1 MKQRHIGLISIAML
15 MVLTWLMTT
24 PADARL
30 ALTATPSPTVE
41 AGSRELPL
49 SNPCTK
55 KPFTTIMTNAG
66 IAKASAYL
74 DQNYNSWNIQFELAA
89 NDEAAAFSAFTAK
102 HEGQPIAIVL
112 DGKVYSA
119 PVINAPIKDQGVIAG
134 TFTKEEATALAR
146 LISTKPLPAAVILAA
161 VDTQAGR
168 LVVTVAAA
176 DQLDAETFNALVMA
190 LTERADSL
198 AFESETNV
206 EVATQRITFTLTPAS
221 AEDQQFAI
229 EYLSR
234 SGLLEFVDF
243 SKPSTCKQTMPEA
256 DQYILTDYQQ
266 ELYGIKQTP

>member
-1 MKQRHIGLISIAML
+1 MKQLRIGLISIATL
-15 MVLTWLMTT
+15 VFLTWLMTV

-30 ALTATPSPTVE
+30 ALTATPTVTAE

-74 DQNYNSWNIQFELAA
+74 DQNYNSWNIQFDLAT

-112 DGKVYSA
+112 DGKIYSA

-146 LISTKPLPAAVILAA
+146 LISTKPLPVEVTLAG

-168 LVVTVAAA
+168 LVITVAANR
-176 DQLDAETFNALVMA
+176 QIDAGTFNALAVA
-190 LTERADSL
+190 LTERADSVT
-198 AFESETNV
+198 FGSETSV
-206 EVATQRITFTLTPAS
+206 EVATRRITFTLTPGS
-221 AEDQQFAI
+221 VEDQQFAI

-234 SGLLEFVDF
+234 VGLLEFVDF
-243 SKPSTCKQTMPEA
+243 SKPSTCKQTMPDA

-266 ELYGIKQTP
+266 ELYGTKPAP